1 MGIQTG
7 TDCGKQMG
15 IIRDDGMLVVKLQR
29 ADEGCPQFTQKMERP
44 AEEGNMPP
52 DWTSTGQTGDGLVYN
67 SLENGCGEVF
77 LCRAV
82 IDQRLDI
89 GLGEN
94 TASGGDGIERL
105 IVLRILIQSRD
116 VGLEQGGHLID
127 EGTGA
132 AGAGSIHTLIN
143 RGTVK
148 IDDLRILPTELNRD
162 IRLRRIFFQCR

>member
-77 LCRAV
+77 LW
-82 IDQRLDI
+82 
-89 GLGEN
+89 
-94 TASGGDGIERL
+94 SL
-105 IVLRILIQSRD
+105 IRGWISVLAKTP
-116 VGLEQGGHLID
+116 HL
-127 EGTGA
+127 A
-132 AGAGSIHTLIN
+132 AM
-143 RGTVK
+143 V
-148 IDDLRILPTELNRD
+148 
-162 IRLRRIFFQCR
+162 